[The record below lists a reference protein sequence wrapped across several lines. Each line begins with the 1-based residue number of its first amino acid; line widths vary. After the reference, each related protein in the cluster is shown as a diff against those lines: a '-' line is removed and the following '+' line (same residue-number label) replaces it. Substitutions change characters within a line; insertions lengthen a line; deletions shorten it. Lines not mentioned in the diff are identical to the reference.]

1 MFRRTVLTSVL
12 ALVSASAF
20 AAPITYKLDPTH
32 TDVLFTWNHLGFSNP
47 TGHFG
52 QIEGTLV
59 YDEADPTRSSVEATL
74 PLAGLDTHVAKLDE
88 HLKKDEFL
96 DAAKFP
102 TITFKSTKVETAGS
116 GKLKVT
122 GDLTLRG
129 VTKPVVLD
137 VKLNGAGPHPMK
149 KVPAIGF
156 DATATIKRSEFGI
169 DAYVPNISDELKIS
183 ITTEAL
189 GPKPAA

>member
-1 MFRRTVLTSVL
+1 MLRRTVLASVL
-12 ALVSASAF
+12 ALVSAGAF
-20 AAPITYKLDPTH
+20 AAPITYKLDPSH

-52 QIEGTLV
+52 QIEGTLI

-74 PLAGLDTHVAKLDE
+74 PLSGLDTHVAKLDE

-96 DAAKFP
+96 DAAKYP
-102 TITFKSTKVETAGS
+102 TITFKSTKVEAAGS

-156 DATATIKRSEFGI
+156 DATTTIKRSEFGI
-169 DAYVPNISDELKIS
+169 DAYVPNISDELKVS

-189 GPKPAA
+189 GPKPAG

>member
-1 MFRRTVLTSVL
+1 MLRRTVLASVL
-12 ALVSASAF
+12 ALVSAGAY
-20 AAPITYKLDPTH
+20 AAPITYKLDPSH

-96 DAAKFP
+96 DAAKYP
-102 TITFKSTKVETAGS
+102 TITFKSTKVDNAGS

-156 DATATIKRSEFGI
+156 DATTTIKRSEFGI
-169 DAYVPNISDELKIS
+169 DAYVPNISDELKVS

-189 GPKPAA
+189 GPKPAG

>member
-1 MFRRTVLTSVL
+1 MLRRTMLASAL

-59 YDEADPTRSSVEATL
+59 YDEADPTRSSVEVTL
-74 PLAGLDTHVAKLDE
+74 PLAGLDTHVAKLDD

-96 DAAKFP
+96 DAAKYP
-102 TITFKSTKVETAGS
+102 TITFKSTKVEVAGG

-137 VKLNGAGPHPMK
+137 AKLNGAGPHPMK

-156 DATATIKRSEFGI
+156 DATTTIKRSEFGI
-169 DAYVPNISDELKIS
+169 DAYVPNISDELKVS

-189 GPKPAA
+189 GPKPAG

>member
-1 MFRRTVLTSVL
+1 MFRRTVLASVL
-12 ALVSASAF
+12 ALVSAGAF

-156 DATATIKRSEFGI
+156 DATTTIKRSEFGI

>member
-1 MFRRTVLTSVL
+1 MFRRTVLASVL
-12 ALVSASAF
+12 ALVSTGVF

-32 TDVLFTWNHLGFSNP
+32 TDVLFTWSHFGFSNP

-74 PLAGLDTHVAKLDE
+74 PLAGLDTHVSKLDD

-96 DAAKFP
+96 DAAKYP
-102 TITFKSTKVETAGS
+102 TITFKSTQVETAGS

-122 GDLTLRG
+122 GNLTIRG

-156 DATATIKRSEFGI
+156 DATTTIKRSDFGM
-169 DAYVPNISDELKIS
+169 DAYVPSVSDELKVS

-189 GPKPAA
+189 GPKSAG

>member
-1 MFRRTVLTSVL
+1 MLRRTVLASVL
-12 ALVSASAF
+12 ALVSAGAF
-20 AAPITYKLDPTH
+20 AAPITYKLDPSH

-96 DAAKFP
+96 DAAKYP

-156 DATATIKRSEFGI
+156 DATTTIKRSEFGI
-169 DAYVPNISDELKIS
+169 DAYVPNISDELKVS

-189 GPKPAA
+189 GPKPAG

>member
-1 MFRRTVLTSVL
+1 MLRRTVLASVL
-12 ALVSASAF
+12 ALVSAGAY

-74 PLAGLDTHVAKLDE
+74 PLAGLDTHVTKLDE

-96 DAAKFP
+96 DAAKYP

-156 DATATIKRSEFGI
+156 DATTTIKRSEFGI
-169 DAYVPNISDELKIS
+169 GAYVPNISDELKVS

-189 GPKPAA
+189 GPKSGG

>member
-1 MFRRTVLTSVL
+1 MFRRTVLASVL
-12 ALVSASAF
+12 ALVSAGAF

-52 QIEGTLV
+52 QIEGTLI

-96 DAAKFP
+96 DAAKYP

>member
-1 MFRRTVLTSVL
+1 MFRRTVL
-12 ALVSASAF
+12 ASLLAF
-20 AAPITYKLDPTH
+20 ASVGAVAAPVTYTLDPTH

-47 TGHFG
+47 TGHLG
-52 QIEGTLV
+52 KVDGTLV
-59 YDEADPTRSSVEATL
+59 YDAADPTRSSVQVTL
-74 PLAGLDTHVAKLDE
+74 PLDGLDTHVVKLDE

-96 DAAKFP
+96 DAAKYP
-102 TITFKSTKVETAGS
+102 TITFKSTKVEVVGT
-116 GKLKVT
+116 GKFKVT

-137 VKLNGAGPHPMK
+137 ATLNGAGPHPMK

-156 DATATIKRSEFGI
+156 DATTTIKRSEFGMG
-169 DAYVPNISDELKIS
+169 AYVPNISDELKVS

-189 GPKPAA
+189 GPKPAG

>member
-1 MFRRTVLTSVL
+1 MLRRTVLASVL
-12 ALVSASAF
+12 ALVSAGAF

-59 YDEADPTRSSVEATL
+59 YDEADPTRASVEATL

-96 DAAKFP
+96 DAAKYP
-102 TITFKSTKVETAGS
+102 TITFKSTKVEAAGS

-189 GPKPAA
+189 GPKPAG

>member
-1 MFRRTVLTSVL
+1 MLRRTVLASAL
-12 ALVSASAF
+12 ALVSAGAF

-74 PLAGLDTHVAKLDE
+74 PLAGLDTHVTKLDE

-96 DAAKFP
+96 DAAKYP

-156 DATATIKRSEFGI
+156 DATTTIKRSEFGI
-169 DAYVPNISDELKIS
+169 GAYVPNISDELKVS

-189 GPKPAA
+189 GPKPAG

>member
-1 MFRRTVLTSVL
+1 MFRRTVLASVL
-12 ALVSASAF
+12 ALVSAGAF

-96 DAAKFP
+96 DAAKYP